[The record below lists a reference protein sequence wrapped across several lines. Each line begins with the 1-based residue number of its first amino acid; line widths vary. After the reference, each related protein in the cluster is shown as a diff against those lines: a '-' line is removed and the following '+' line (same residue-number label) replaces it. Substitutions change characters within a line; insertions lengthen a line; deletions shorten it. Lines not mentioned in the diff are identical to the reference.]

1 VFDLRYHVASLA
13 AVFIALAV
21 GILLGVAISGNLS
34 EAQTSFER
42 AEISRLNEELSE
54 ERALSDAVGRRGD
67 AATELLEQAYP
78 ALMANRLAGL
88 DFALL
93 FLGPVQGDVRSAI
106 ERTLGDAGAGSPV
119 RVIAIDTPV
128 DVRRLDDELSSD
140 EELASYRDERGN
152 FVDLGEALGR
162 ELVEGGETPLWTILS
177 NELVEERSGTSSLAA
192 DGAIVVRS
200 WSPPEEE
207 EEEDAAAAA
216 DMAREVRATSSLFD
230 GLLAGLAGSDLAVIG
245 AETTTSLDSAVD
257 VYRRHGLSSV
267 DNVDTLAGRLAL
279 ALLLAGG
286 EPGHYGLKDSAE
298 DGFAPPIEPVFAD
311 PGE

>member
-34 EAQTSFER
+34 DAQTSFER
-42 AEISRLNEELSE
+42 SEISRLNEELSK
-54 ERALSDAVGRRGD
+54 ERALADAVGRRGD
-67 AATELLEQAYP
+67 AATALLEQAYP
-78 ALMANRLAGL
+78 ALMGERLAGL
-88 DFALL
+88 DFAIL
-93 FLGPVQGDVRSAI
+93 FLGPVQGDVRSAV
-106 ERTLGDAGAGSPV
+106 ERTLVDASAGAPV
-119 RVIAIDTPV
+119 RVIAIETPV
-128 DVRRLDDELSSD
+128 DVRALDEELSSD

-162 ELVEGGETPLWTILS
+162 ELLEGGETPLWTTLS

-200 WSPPEEE
+200 WSPREEE
-207 EEEDAAAAA
+207 GEEDSAG
-216 DMAREVRATSSLFD
+216 RVRATSSLFD
-230 GLLAGLAGSDLAVIG
+230 GLLTGLAGSDLAVIG
-245 AETTTSLDSAVD
+245 VEATTSRDSAVD
-257 VYRRHGLSSV
+257 VYRRHGVSSV

-279 ALLLAGG
+279 AILLAGG
-286 EPGHYGLKDSAE
+286 QPGHYGLKDSAE
-298 DGFAPPIEPVFAD
+298 DGFAPQIEPVVSD

>member
-34 EAQTSFER
+34 DAQTSFER
-42 AEISRLNEELSE
+42 AEISRLSEELSK
-54 ERALSDAVGRRGD
+54 ERALADAVGRRGD

-78 ALMANRLAGL
+78 ALMGERLAGL
-88 DFALL
+88 DFAIL
-93 FLGPVQGDVRSAI
+93 FLGPVQGDIRSAV
-106 ERTLGDAGAGSPV
+106 ERTLADAGAGNPV
-119 RVIAIDTPV
+119 RVIAIDAPV
-128 DVRRLDDELSSD
+128 DFRRLDDELSGD

-162 ELVEGGETPLWTILS
+162 ELLEGGETPLWTTLS

-207 EEEDAAAAA
+207 AEDAP
-216 DMAREVRATSSLFD
+216 MQVRATSSLFD

-245 AETTTSLDSAVD
+245 VEATTSRDSTVG
-257 VYRRHGLSSV
+257 VYKRHGVSSV

-279 ALLLAGG
+279 AILLAGG
-286 EPGHYGLKDSAE
+286 QPGHYGLKDSAE
-298 DGFAPPIEPVFAD
+298 DGFAPRIEPVVTD

>member
-1 VFDLRYHVASLA
+1 
-13 AVFIALAV
+13 
-21 GILLGVAISGNLS
+21 VAISGNLS
-34 EAQTSFER
+34 DAQTSFER
-42 AEISRLNEELSE
+42 AEISRLSEELSK
-54 ERALSDAVGRRGD
+54 ERALADAVGRRGD

-78 ALMANRLAGL
+78 ALMGERLAGL
-88 DFALL
+88 DFAIL
-93 FLGPVQGDVRSAI
+93 FLGPVQGDIRSAV
-106 ERTLGDAGAGSPV
+106 ERTLADAGAGNPV
-119 RVIAIDTPV
+119 RVIAIDAPV
-128 DVRRLDDELSSD
+128 DFRRLDDELSGD

-162 ELVEGGETPLWTILS
+162 ELLEGGETPLWTTLS

-207 EEEDAAAAA
+207 AEDAP
-216 DMAREVRATSSLFD
+216 MQVRATSSLFD

-245 AETTTSLDSAVD
+245 VEATTSRDSTVG
-257 VYRRHGLSSV
+257 VYKRHGVSSV

-279 ALLLAGG
+279 AILLAGG
-286 EPGHYGLKDSAE
+286 QPGHYGLKDSAE
-298 DGFAPPIEPVFAD
+298 DGFAPRIEPVVTD

>member
-34 EAQTSFER
+34 DAQTSFER
-42 AEISRLNEELSE
+42 AEISRLNEELSK
-54 ERALSDAVGRRGD
+54 ERALADAVGRRGD
-67 AATELLEQAYP
+67 ASTELLEQAYP
-78 ALMANRLAGL
+78 ALMGERLAGFDL
-88 DFALL
+88 AIL
-93 FLGPVQGDVRSAI
+93 FLGPVEGDVRSAV
-106 ERTLGDAGAGSPV
+106 ERTLADASAGSPV

-128 DVRRLDDELSSD
+128 DFLGLDDELSSD

-162 ELVEGGETPLWTILS
+162 ELLEGGETPLWTTLS

-200 WSPPEEE
+200 WRPPEEGA
-207 EEEDAAAAA
+207 EDAT
-216 DMAREVRATSSLFD
+216 RQVRATSSLFD
-230 GLLAGLAGSDLAVIG
+230 GLLTGLAGSDLAVVG
-245 AETTTSLDSAVD
+245 VETTTSRDSAVD
-257 VYRRHGLSSV
+257 VYRRHGVSSV

-279 ALLLAGG
+279 AILLAGG
-286 EPGHYGLKDSAE
+286 QPGHYGLKDSAE
-298 DGFAPPIEPVFAD
+298 NGFAPPIEPVVSD